1 MNVERA
7 IVDNKS
13 RDTVLINNAAINDR
27 VPPVTTAEV
36 NGQGTGGV
44 HAGELTVA
52 LVAVAGVKRTEC
64 SLDGGPGT
72 NVLAPER
79 PQPLATL
86 NRQFQEDL
94 SALGSG
100 VLQPGQTATS
110 EALRIPPTPDRLLP
124 DLTGERKPETRT
136 ITWRF
141 PLPPPEID
149 GCVWA
154 VGKDDWKPVRENVRR
169 HGPRITLGKTRTGLY
184 HMRED
189 LAEKNDLSDCNANPR
204 NELLAIDDAWNES
217 LPVPRTEDRIRR

>member
-36 NGQGTGGV
+36 NGQGTGGG

-52 LVAVAGVKRTEC
+52 LVAVAGVKRTEY
-64 SLDGGPGT
+64 SLEGGPGT
-72 NVLAPER
+72 TVLAPER
-79 PQPLATL
+79 PQPLAAL

-94 SALGSG
+94 SALGG
-100 VLQPGQTATS
+100 RVLLLGQTATS

-149 GCVWA
+149 SYVWA
-154 VGKDDWKPVRENVRR
+154 VGKDDWKPVREDVRQ

-189 LAEKNDLSDCNANPR
+189 LAEKNDLSDCDANPR
-204 NELLAIDDAWNES
+204 NELQAIDDAWNES